1 MTKYYTRRNTI
12 ALQFDFNYTTTLS
25 FDKGGDR
32 SSSNIYR
39 LILEWTIQYFGG
51 VVIMRFIKFDNFK
64 SMIMTIIKFLLQN

>member
-12 ALQFDFNYTTTLS
+12 ALQFDFTYTTLS

-39 LILEWTIQYFGG
+39 LILEWTIHYFGE
-51 VVIMRFIKFDNFK
+51 VVNTYHAIYKI
-64 SMIMTIIKFLLQN
+64 